1 MALHLSFGMN
11 YCLAR
16 RHTSLRLPPRSGLS
30 YLVKKKNKH
39 TLGNCNRCFEL
50 KRELQ
55 TSFPLKPMYEPPNP
69 VVSIDSEALKRQGIQ
84 KFTSNVLTEL
94 NWVYASETS
103 TTFTDAVLKTK
114 ASGLEKKRSKKEKR
128 KEKRK
133 IERELTKK
141 VNKQFAEKA
150 AITMLVEGESKRQYH
165 RKRLAQSFCS
175 PGESGQPAPKKI
187 KTHSPN
193 FENVSWD
200 VTKLEETLRNCP
212 PETPITWSKVAQEHG
227 INGGNAGQIAK
238 VLKLMRLISP
248 LLPTLL

>member
-150 AITMLVEGESKRQYH
+150 AITMLVGGESK
-165 RKRLAQSFCS
+165 
-175 PGESGQPAPKKI
+175 AP
-187 KTHSPN
+187 
-193 FENVSWD
+193 V
-200 VTKLEETLRNCP
+200 P
-212 PETPITWSKVAQEHG
+212 PEATRSIILLTWRVWTTCTKK
-227 INGGNAGQIAK
+227 NKN
-238 VLKLMRLISP
+238 
-248 LLPTLL
+248 TLSQF